1 MTVFELVEILSTA
14 DPKAKVSFLP
24 RGADTEDAAE
34 IVAVAMSGQVWV
46 RRTSTD
52 ERREYI
58 TPHVGEH
65 GNDPDTGRESTES
78 EPVSVVILSTDEDF
92 LFKAVV
98 KKLML
103 G

>member
-65 GNDPDTGRESTES
+65 GNDPDTGARALNRNPS
-78 EPVSVVILSTDEDF
+78 PL
-92 LFKAVV
+92 
-98 KKLML
+98 
-103 G
+103 